1 MAKVVMDGTLHEK
14 AGAVEYIMPAAFAEQ
29 VLRSAPKKVKPQDY
43 LVQYVNEQCGLLYK
57 CTKVTID

>member
-43 LVQYVNEQCGLLYK
+43 LV
-57 CTKVTID
+57 